1 MATVNTAKEEFS
13 SIKQKRWKTCHQGL
27 VTSEDWMFLNVYVRQ
42 ANTERKNKSK
52 LSIRLFFKSAGKEL
66 EP

>member
-1 MATVNTAKEEFS
+1 MENMSPRFGNIRRLDVFK
-13 SIKQKRWKTCHQGL
+13 C
-27 VTSEDWMFLNVYVRQ
+27 VRQ

-52 LSIRLFFKSAGKEL
+52 LFIRLFFKSAGKEL